1 MIDTKAID
9 YTPLIDRLDSGALK
23 RLSRLTGGPANVP
36 QRDLQAWA
44 RKALGDPYRVR
55 LLLSALPAP
64 ERSVLSLLNW
74 LGGRVEARVLRAA
87 VLGAGVDIPE
97 RLSSGDPVEN
107 VISRMLK
114 SALFLNLSDYMLT
127 RMFHYNYRGVSNQ
140 ITSDRRILAQVDP
153 PKFQPVALE
162 AFDPQQVGAQVQT
175 RAPRLLT
182 MQLVG
187 LLQGVDRLNGLHLT
201 QSGSPRVV
209 EMRKLAKLV
218 DWPDGSLQD
227 GSLKFH
233 NALGLVTVLLA
244 SCGALK
250 LAQDEHVL
258 RVSASGRELANS
270 PVSEQARLLVLN
282 MLENNEWFEGES
294 QPEMGYR
301 DNYVLGRAALL
312 ALLASIP
319 VDQTGFI
326 SAASLNE
333 AFYQR
338 MAPWFS
344 LRHTLYYAINTHP
357 SKYELGP
364 SLRQNWQR
372 FEYPWMLNALSQ
384 WLYFFGLVDL
394 ALGRDN
400 QVLAFRLTDLGRSVL
415 HPELAGELEP
425 GQPKENGIAWV
436 IQPNFD
442 VVAYLDRLS
451 NWQLAFL
458 ERHAERMS
466 VQEHLVQYH
475 LTRDSVYRG
484 LEGGTKLDDLLA
496 ELEKGAGRELPQNV
510 AAELREWAAQ
520 RERVVLWRRGTLAEF
535 PDEHGREMAMRAGL
549 KGQPVGER
557 FLLVDAAPGRPLSRL
572 LKQTVNYNQAA
583 HRNLEVDEVG
593 SISFHQ
599 PMPDLLLDARLDAWT
614 TSNGSGERRFTRE
627 SVRAGIEA
635 GRSLPALLKLL
646 DERQYRII
654 PTLFRLTLRAWAGE
668 AFNVGL
674 GELVVLRVPYG
685 ELTYAIQQSERLRKY
700 LVSTVT
706 PGIFLVR
713 AGQEEEL
720 RRVLEEMGLSVGEA
734 QAK

>member
-1 MIDTKAID
+1 MINTNAVD
-9 YTPLIDRLDSGALK
+9 YTPLLDRLDIGALQ
-23 RLSRLTGGPANVP
+23 RLARLMGADVSQSNRELLNWVSS
-36 QRDLQAWA
+36 
-44 RKALGDPYRVR
+44 ALADPNRVH
-55 LLLSALPAP
+55 LLVSALPAP
-64 ERSVLSLLNW
+64 ERNVLSLLNW
-74 LGGRVEARVLRAA
+74 LGGRMEARVLRAV
-87 VLGAGVDIPE
+87 VLGANVEVANQG
-97 RLSSGDPVEN
+97 RSGDPVEKL
-107 VISRMLK
+107 IKRLLR
-114 SALFLNLSDYMLT
+114 SALVVNLSDIMLT
-127 RMFHYNYRGVSNQ
+127 RMFQYSHRAVSNL
-140 ITSDRRILAQVDP
+140 ITSDERILAQVDL
-153 PKFQPVALE
+153 PKFQPPALE
-162 AFDPQQVGAQVQT
+162 AFDPQRVAAQVQT

-218 DWPDGSLQD
+218 DWPGGSLED
-227 GSLKFH
+227 GSLKMH
-233 NALGLVTVLLA
+233 NALALVIELLA
-244 SCGALK
+244 SSGAL
-250 LAQDEHVL
+250 ASAEGEQVL
-258 RVSASGRELANS
+258 RVSASGRDLANS
-270 PVSEQARLLVLN
+270 PVSDQARLLVLN
-282 MLENNEWFEGES
+282 MLSNSVWFEDENP
-294 QPEMGYR
+294 PEMGYR
-301 DNYVLGRAALL
+301 DNYVLARAALL
-312 ALLASIP
+312 SLLASIP
-319 VDQTGFI
+319 VDQTGFF

-338 MAPWFS
+338 MSPWFS
-344 LRHTLYYAINTHP
+344 LRHSLYYSIYTYP
-357 SKYELGP
+357 PKYEAGP
-364 SLRQNWQR
+364 NLRQNWQR
-372 FEYPWMLNALSQ
+372 VEYPWLLKILSQ

-394 ALGRDN
+394 ALGRDQ

-415 HPELAGELEP
+415 HPELAGELES
-425 GQPKENGIAWV
+425 GEPKENGTAWV

-466 VQEHLVQYH
+466 VQEHLAQYH
-475 LTRDSVYRG
+475 LTRVSVYRG
-484 LEGGTKLDDLLA
+484 LEGGTKLEDLLA

-510 AAELREWAAQ
+510 AADLREWGAQ

-535 PDEHGREMAMRAGL
+535 PNEHAREMAVRAGL

-557 FLLVDAAPGRPLSRL
+557 FLLVNGTPGRPLSRVF
-572 LKQTVNYNQAA
+572 KQTVNYNQTA
-583 HRNLEVDEVG
+583 HRNLEVDEDG
-593 SISFHQ
+593 HISFHQ

-627 SVRAGIEA
+627 SVRAGVAA

-654 PTLFRLTLRAWAGE
+654 PNLFRLTLRAWAGE
-668 AFNVGL
+668 SFNVGL

-713 AGQEEEL
+713 SGQEEEL